1 MNLLKNKYVYYAAVL
16 FSLVNVLGYFSMRSW
31 ECIVMFAAVAYSVN
45 CYSKNVTIALLS
57 GLFVSNFIF
66 GCNRVKEGMVEK
78 MGGVEGLLERAESM
92 LEKVQ
97 TMKPEGFGEGAATAG
112 AEAVE
117 NAKDEIEKAKK
128 CEEGQKYDEAQKKCV
143 PDK

>member
-97 TMKPEGFGEGAATAG
+97 TLKPEGFGHDSPGEP
-112 AEAVE
+112 AVDKALKGIE
-117 NAKDEIEKAKK
+117 EAKDKCKEMEKWD
-128 CEEGQKYDEAQKKCV
+128 EEQKKCV
-143 PDK
+143 PK